1 MSFTKADSQL
11 IVLFG
16 ASGDLTS
23 RKLIPALIRLFDSDL
38 ISQNTR
44 ILGVGRSLFSNEEF
58 AAKVLLEN
66 EHLTKDT
73 RKTSFDKYAE
83 RFLYF
88 TLENDYLDDYT
99 ALSKKVFEIDKT
111 FSLGGK
117 YLFYPWPPR
126 PQWRPRA
133 LR

>member
-44 ILGVGRSLFSNEEF
+44 ILGVGRSSFSNEEF
-58 AAKVLLEN
+58 ATKVLLEN
-66 EHLTKDT
+66 EHLSKDV

-83 RFLYF
+83 QFLYF
-88 TLENDYLDDYT
+88 TLEQDYLD
-99 ALSKKVFEIDKT
+99 A
-111 FSLGGK
+111 
-117 YLFYPWPPR
+117 
-126 PQWRPRA
+126 
-133 LR
+133 